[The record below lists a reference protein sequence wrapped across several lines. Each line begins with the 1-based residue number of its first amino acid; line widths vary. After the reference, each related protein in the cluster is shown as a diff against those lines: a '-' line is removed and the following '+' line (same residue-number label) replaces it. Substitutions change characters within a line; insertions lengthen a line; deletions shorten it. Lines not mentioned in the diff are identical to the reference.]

1 MALFAV
7 LLFLIDSSLQ
17 LMNVTHLARLVNSLE
32 KKNNVGL
39 KKLQKKEKKLT
50 WKVLWVRF
58 GVYYRIHLNLKS

>member
-32 KKNNVGL
+32 KKQCWFKKIYKNRKKIDLEGVVGGIWSVL
-39 KKLQKKEKKLT
+39 PYPFKLE
-50 WKVLWVRF
+50 
-58 GVYYRIHLNLKS
+58 S